1 MTLTD
6 PPGANAAGQAV
17 MAAVLERPGDVLRV
31 EELLLDAPGPG
42 EVRVRTLASGVC
54 HSDLHLVEG
63 EWGDTPPIVLGH
75 EGCGVVE
82 ETGPGVTEPQPGQA
96 VVLDWFASCG
106 TCDDCR
112 TGRPWTCRRTR
123 ATENVL
129 PDGST
134 RLHRPDGS
142 PVLSYLHLGTF
153 ATATVVPAASAVPI
167 PDSVPP
173 EVAALIGCC
182 VTTGLSSVLRAANPP
197 PGSPAVVFGLGG
209 VGLSVVMGLAL
220 AGAAPIVAVDRVRE
234 KLELASTVGAT
245 DTVTATDAEA
255 TVDAVR
261 EATGG
266 GAMFS
271 FEAIGLRATI
281 EQAIRSLRA
290 GGTAVIVGMTPFG
303 VRASFDAFDIV
314 DRSLAIVGTNYG
326 FGVPREDFPRYASL
340 YLEGTLPIDRLIDDR
355 ITLEHVNEAFNA
367 MRRGEGAR
375 RIIVFPRPKDRP

>member
-1 MTLTD
+1 
-6 PPGANAAGQAV
+6 
-17 MAAVLERPGDVLRV
+17 
-31 EELLLDAPGPG
+31 
-42 EVRVRTLASGVC
+42 
-54 HSDLHLVEG
+54 
-63 EWGDTPPIVLGH
+63 
-75 EGCGVVE
+75 VE
-82 ETGPGVTEPQPGQA
+82 ETGPGVTEPRPGQA

-106 TCDDCR
+106 ACDDC
-112 TGRPWTCRRTR
+112 TAGRPWTCRRTR
-123 ATENVL
+123 TTENVL
-129 PDGST
+129 PDGTT

-142 PVLSYLHLGTF
+142 PVLPYLHLGTF
-153 ATATVVPAASAVPI
+153 ATASVVPATSAVPI
-167 PDSVPP
+167 PDRVPP

-182 VTTGLSSVLRAANPP
+182 VTTGLSSVLRAADPP

-220 AGAAPIVAVDRVRE
+220 AGAAPIVAVDRVQE
-234 KLELASTVGAT
+234 KLDLASTLGAT

-255 TVDAVR
+255 TVEAVR

-303 VRASFDAFDIV
+303 VRASFDAFDVV
-314 DRSLAIVGTNYG
+314 DRSLAILGTNYG

-340 YLEGTLPIDRLIDDR
+340 YLEGKLPIDRLIDDR
-355 ITLEHVNEAFNA
+355 IALEDVNGAFDA

-375 RIIVFPRPKDRP
+375 RIIVFPRPGDRP